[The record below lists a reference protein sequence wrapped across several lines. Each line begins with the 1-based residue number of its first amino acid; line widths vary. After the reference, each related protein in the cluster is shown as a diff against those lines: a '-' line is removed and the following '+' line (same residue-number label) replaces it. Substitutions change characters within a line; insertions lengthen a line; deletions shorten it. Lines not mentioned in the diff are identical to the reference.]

1 MHTME
6 KFDDIERVLANTPKP
21 KIIEGPHRLYLRQS
35 LIHQIQKEEIPMSAW
50 SKNLKWACCLLLIA
64 VAGGWTAQKV
74 HKSFT
79 VSEEVLMEEEFT
91 NPDGSK
97 GIYSQ
102 TRSTTISSDD
112 PDFSKEKAQKYHQEI
127 QDLIAKGKYQ
137 FVDVKELDS
146 GDKVYLYKF
155 TLSDGELFMYGTH
168 YPLDYKGNKKVSG
181 TSYREIKELISN
193 GKGKLVEVKELDSGQ
208 KVYIYKI
215 TLPDGSSLT
224 FGSDVSLEVKD

>member
-1 MHTME
+1 MRT
-6 KFDDIERVLANTPKP
+6 
-21 KIIEGPHRLYLRQS
+21 
-35 LIHQIQKEEIPMSAW
+35 W

-74 HKSFT
+74 HKSFI

-97 GIYSQ
+97 GSYRQ
-102 TRSTTISSDD
+102 TCSTTISSDD
-112 PDFSKEKAQKYHQEI
+112 PDFSEEKAQKYHQEI

-137 FVDVKELDS
+137 FIDVKELDS
-146 GDKVYLYKF
+146 GEKVYLYKF
-155 TLSDGELFMYGTH
+155 TLSDGEQFAYGARS
-168 YPLDYKGNKKVSG
+168 PLDNKGDKKVSG
-181 TSYREIKELISN
+181 TGYREIKELIAN
-193 GKGKLVEVKELDSGQ
+193 GKGKLVEVKELNSGQ
-208 KVYIYKI
+208 KVFIYKI